1 MRSKDRPIL
10 RDCSIDTLMIK
21 SKIIYSGAIMKK
33 LDAQSLSRRH
43 MLKSSSVA
51 LATTALNPSLLF
63 AATPPMVE
71 TTYGKVR
78 GYRNDDV
85 CTFRGIRYGAST
97 AGANRFMPPKTPAS
111 WAGVRDA
118 SDYGYS
124 APQSNAAVGASA
136 NASPLSELFASSNGY
151 RSDQGENEDCLFLNV
166 WTKSLSQNAKRPVLV
181 WLHGGGFSSGSA
193 SALLYDGTNMAS
205 RSDVVVVGI
214 NHRLNVFGYTHLGDI
229 GGKDYANSG
238 NVGQLDIILA
248 LQWVR
253 DNIERF
259 GGDANRVLIF
269 GESGGGAKVSFL
281 LASPPAK
288 GLFHRAVIESG
299 PGIVMAERASATHAA
314 ELLLSELNI
323 KPTELARVHDL
334 PTAQILAAYFA
345 ALKRVPGGGLGG
357 GPFSPVLTPDVLPA
371 HPFAPTASPVG
382 ADVPVIVGWNRTEAT
397 LFQIGD
403 TAAFAL
409 DDKSLDARLKNLF
422 ADRAPRIKQA
432 YMKAGGSPSD
442 VYFRIASDQ
451 LMGANS
457 ILLAERK
464 AAQNRAPAYLYRFDW
479 SSPTLDG
486 RLRSAHGMEMPFVF
500 DNTEEGGYGL
510 TGGGQR
516 PAKLAA
522 QMRSSWAAF
531 AETGNP
537 NAAGLPQWR
546 AYDTK
551 SRNTMVFNDESRSV
565 DDPDSVERLA
575 MQYFNPT

>member
-1 MRSKDRPIL
+1 
-10 RDCSIDTLMIK
+10 
-21 SKIIYSGAIMKK
+21 MK
-33 LDAQSLSRRH
+33 QFINSLSRRQV
-43 MLKSSSVA
+43 LKASSA
-51 LATTALNPSLLF
+51 LAATTLGTSSLL
-63 AATPPMVE
+63 AATPPIVE
-71 TTYGKVR
+71 TTHGKVR

-85 CTFRGIRYGAST
+85 HTFRGLRYGAST
-97 AGANRFMPPKTPAS
+97 AGANRFMPPKSPAP

-118 SDYGYS
+118 SAYGYS
-124 APQSNAAVGASA
+124 APQTNAAVGAPPRASA
-136 NASPLSELFASSNGY
+136 LSELFASSNGY
-151 RSDQGENEDCLFLNV
+151 RSDPDESEDCLFLNV
-166 WTKSLSQNAKRPVLV
+166 WTKSLRQNAKRPVLV
-181 WLHGGGFSSGSA
+181 WLHGGGFATGSA

-214 NHRLNVFGYTHLGDI
+214 NHRLNAFGYTHLAEI

-253 DNIERF
+253 DNIDRF

-299 PGIVMAERASATHAA
+299 PGIVMAEGASATHVA
-314 ELLLSELNI
+314 ELLLSELGI
-323 KPTELARVHDL
+323 KPAEFSRLHDL
-334 PTAQILAAYFA
+334 STAQILAAHFA
-345 ALKRVPGGGLGG
+345 ALKKLPGGGLGG
-357 GPFSPVLTPDVLPA
+357 GPFSPVLTADVLPA
-371 HPFAPTASPVG
+371 HPFAPTASAVG
-382 ADVPVIVGWNRTEAT
+382 ADVPVMVGWNRTEAT
-397 LFQIGD
+397 LFQLGD
-403 TAAFAL
+403 DAAFAL
-409 DDKSLDARLKNLF
+409 DDKALDARLLRLF

-442 VYFRIASDQ
+442 IYFRIASDQ

-464 AAQNRAPAYLYRFDW
+464 AAQNRASAYLYRFDW
-479 SSPTLDG
+479 ASPALDG
-486 RLRSAHGMEMPFVF
+486 RLRTPHGMEMPFVF
-500 DNTEEGGYGL
+500 DNTNEGGSGL

-522 QMRSSWAAF
+522 QMRASWAAF

-546 AYDTK
+546 PYDSKT
-551 SRNTMVFNDESRSV
+551 RNTMVFNDQSRSV
-565 DDPDSVERLA
+565 DDPDSAERMA
-575 MQYFNPT
+575 MQYFSA